1 MGDSMR
7 YLLFPGRHLAN
18 TRFQEEYL
26 FRVSRLPTDRL
37 AYDGGGSNAGVPGV
51 LDTLIFAVTS
61 SNHQN
66 SRYNCVPFHV
76 RAIGVDRFA
85 RGIASALGVSYR
97 ILGIPHYPPSGR
109 FARNLVREIGEQTEG
124 ALTLTPENTSVLCS
138 TPAVIAQFRALGFP
152 ILPAELG
159 EPSDRVPPMPID
171 LVRRL
176 ATLGDDW
183 ADDPDLRRDLA
194 PATFSL
200 WTDFPEVPRRIVRL
214 FRDPILT
221 EQGDLTAT
229 RNYATYAPG
238 MSRPE
243 LIEMKY
249 RDVKSSIAEGRIV
262 DEGCADGGLLVP
274 IARDFPDSD
283 LIGIEIT
290 GEFLAQCDERQRRG
304 DYGETYVHFHQRNL
318 MEELFDPGSI
328 DTTLCNSTTHE
339 IWSYGDRAD
348 SLVPYLER
356 KFRQTRRGGRLVI
369 RDVVGPDDRDRE
381 VFLWCNPDDGSNA
394 DVFQDFPGET
404 ALADHLRGLSTAARF
419 RRFARDFLADDR
431 DRGRRGP
438 DTAIA
443 FDERTIDAR
452 SYFVLRLKDA
462 AEFISRKDYLD
473 NWRSELHEEFA
484 FWGPTDWKRAL
495 TAAGFALIETM
506 NPSDPLGGTRV
517 YRNPWIVENRY
528 RGKVELYARI
538 GGGPLEPL
546 EYPPTNVVLVGAR
559 P

>member
-1 MGDSMR
+1 MR

-26 FRVSRLPTDRL
+26 LRILRLPADRL
-37 AYDGGGSNAGVPGV
+37 DFYGGDATPVAGGS
-51 LDTLIFAVTS
+51 LDTIVFAIS
-61 SNHQN
+61 SANREN

-76 RAIGVDRFA
+76 RAVGVDRFA
-85 RGIASALGVSYR
+85 RGVASALGVSYR
-97 ILGIPHYPPSGR
+97 IFGIPHYPPSDR
-109 FARNLVREIGEQTEG
+109 FARNVIREVAEQTEG
-124 ALTLTPENTSVLCS
+124 ALPLDPGNAAVLCS
-138 TPAVIAQFRALGFP
+138 TPEVIAQFRALGFS

-159 EPSDRVPPMPID
+159 EPAGRVPPTPID

-176 ATLGDDW
+176 AALGDSW
-183 ADDPDLRRDLA
+183 STDPGMRKELS

-200 WTDFPEVPRRIVRL
+200 WTDFPDVPRRIARL
-214 FRDPILT
+214 FRDPLLT

-229 RNYATYAPG
+229 RNYATYSIG
-238 MSRPE
+238 MSRSD

-249 RDVKSSIAEGRIV
+249 RDIRPSIAEGRIV

-290 GEFLAQCDERQRRG
+290 GEFLAQCHERQRRG
-304 DYGETYVHFHQRNL
+304 DFGETYVHFHQRNL
-318 MEELFDPGSI
+318 MEDLFDPGSI

-356 KFRQTRRGGRLVI
+356 KFRQTRPGGRIAI
-369 RDVVGPDDRDRE
+369 RDVVGPEDKGRE
-381 VFLWCNPDDGSNA
+381 VFLRCNDADGSNE
-394 DVFQDFPGET
+394 DIFREFRSDT
-404 ALADHLRGLSTAARF
+404 DLADHLRGLSTAARF

-431 DRGRRGP
+431 AKGRRGP
-438 DTAIA
+438 ETAIA
-443 FDERTIDAR
+443 YDEAEVDGRR
-452 SYFVLRLKDA
+452 YFVLRLKDA
-462 AEFISRKDYLD
+462 AEFLGRKDYLD

-484 FWGPTDWKRAL
+484 FWSPTEWKQAL
-495 TAAGFALIETM
+495 SSAGFELVVTPAE
-506 NPSDPLGGTRV
+506 PSNGTRA
-517 YRNPWIVENRY
+517 YLNPWIVENRY
-528 RGKVELYARI
+528 RGKVELFSRS
-538 GGGPLEPL
+538 GNGPMEPL
-546 EYPPTNVVLVGAR
+546 EYPPTNIVLVGVH